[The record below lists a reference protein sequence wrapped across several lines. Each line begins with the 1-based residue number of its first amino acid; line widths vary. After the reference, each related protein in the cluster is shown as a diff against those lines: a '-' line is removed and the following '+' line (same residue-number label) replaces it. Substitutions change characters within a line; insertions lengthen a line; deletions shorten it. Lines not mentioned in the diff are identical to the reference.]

1 MEPKFSAESNGI
13 CIESRKRFMCLCLP
27 TENGASAQHPGRP
40 LHRLSR
46 SSGIPRDAA
55 FPDHK
60 DTVISEAVLA
70 LVVQCS
76 NSFRKKKSV
85 TNSFRICETEHLR
98 GYPGGEGAG
107 GNSCSRVLLW
117 HQLWNGFWAW
127 SQGKDRSF
135 RTRRKGAGAEME
147 IPE

>member
-46 SSGIPRDAA
+46 SSDIPRDAA

-76 NSFRKKKSV
+76 I
-85 TNSFRICETEHLR
+85 TDSFRICETEHLR

-107 GNSCSRVLLW
+107 GNARLW
-117 HQLWNGFWAW
+117 KGFWAW
-127 SQGKDRSF
+127 SPGKDRSF